1 MIRAGRSFS
10 GRERHCFFLNTGAA
24 PDAEG
29 RFANISAVSGLD
41 YPDDGRAVALTDWDN
56 DGDVDMWISNRN
68 APRLRLMRNNT
79 PAGNHFLALRLEG
92 NGKTTNRDAIGA
104 RVEILFF
111 NPQSGNSLPKSIK
124 TLRAGEGYLA
134 QSSKWLHF
142 GLGNTEAI
150 EKVVVRWPGGET
162 EQFTGIDVDRPYRL
176 IQGSGN
182 ALEIGLPKRDTKIV
196 HSVQKPLPVSET
208 ARIPLVELLPMPKSN
223 YLGFDG
229 RLRELPIKPGRLLL
243 VNLWASWCPLC
254 QTEMKE
260 FTDSHEKLKAAGIDI
275 LALSIEGLGPDAA
288 AGARA
293 DAISAVSKVKFP
305 YATGFATPQV
315 VSTLRELHKQHI
327 ALDTQLPL
335 PSSFLIDRQGCVS
348 VIYKGAVTV
357 DQLLKDVHHSEG
369 RRPERFTGSAPL
381 GGQPI
386 RHSRVEQAAVNNSE
400 FVRFHFALYLE
411 QSGRYEQAIKEYT
424 KVIKTD
430 PDSFLVYNNLGKL
443 MRQLYRYDQAREHF
457 KEALRIKPDYTIAHN
472 NLGNLLQ
479 KLGEITEAISHHQEA
494 IRIDPNYA
502 NAHNSLGNAL
512 LKHRKTAEA
521 IEHYQHALRINPDF
535 AAAHMNLADVLQG
548 QGKTEKAIEHLRRAA
563 QITAHD
569 PVAHTRLALA
579 VAHQGK
585 TVEAIKHYLRALEV
599 NPNHQPALNNMAR
612 IRATHPDAK
621 LRDGKQAVAM
631 AKRCCELDQYRVAIA
646 LDTLAAAYAE
656 VGRFEDAVNMQIRA
670 IELTPKANSTK
681 QKARLQLYMAGK
693 PFREKL

>member
-24 PDAEG
+24 PGAEG
-29 RFANISAVSGLD
+29 RFANMSAVSGLD
-41 YPDDGRAVALTDWDN
+41 YPDDGRAVVLTDWDN

-79 PAGNHFLALRLEG
+79 PVDNHFLALRLEG

-104 RVEILFF
+104 RVEILFS
-111 NPQSGNSLPKSIK
+111 NPQSENPLPKSIK

-162 EQFTGIDVDRPYRL
+162 EQFTDIDVDRRYRL
-176 IQGSGN
+176 VQGSGK
-182 ALEIGLPKRDTKIV
+182 ALEIGLPKRDTKLV
-196 HSVQKPLPVSET
+196 HSVQKTLSASEA
-208 ARIPLVELLPMPKSN
+208 ARIPLVGLLPMPKSG

-229 RLRELPIKPGRLLL
+229 KFKELPIKPGRLLL

-254 QTEMKE
+254 QTELKE
-260 FTDSHEKLKAAGIDI
+260 FAEGHEKLKAAGIDI
-275 LALSIEGLGPDAA
+275 LALSVEGLGPD

-293 DAISAVSKVKFP
+293 DAISAVSKGKFP
-305 YATGFATPQV
+305 YATGFASPQV

-369 RRPERFTGSAPL
+369 SRPERFTGSAPL
-381 GGQPI
+381 GGRPI
-386 RHSRVEQAAVNNSE
+386 RHSRVEQAATNNSE

-411 QSGRYEQAIKEYT
+411 QSGRPEQAIKQYAE
-424 KVIKTD
+424 VFKTD
-430 PDSFLVYNNLGKL
+430 PDSFLVHNNLGKL
-443 MRQLYRYDQAREHF
+443 MRQVNRYDEARKHF

-512 LKHRKTAEA
+512 MKQRKTAEA
-521 IEHYQHALRINPDF
+521 IEHYRHALRINPDF
-535 AAAHMNLADVLQG
+535 APAHMNLADVLQG
-548 QGKTEKAIEHLRRAA
+548 QGKTEKAIEHLRRAT
-563 QITAHD
+563 QITAND
-569 PVAHTRLALA
+569 PVAHTRLAIA

-599 NPNHQPALNNMAR
+599 NPNHQPALNNLAR
-612 IRATHPDAK
+612 IRATHPEAK
-621 LRDGKQAVAM
+621 LRDGKQAVEM
-631 AKRCCELDQYRVAIA
+631 ATRCCQLDQYRVAKA

-670 IELTPKANSTK
+670 IELTPEANRAK
-681 QKARLQLYMAGK
+681 QKVRLQLYMAGK
-693 PFREKL
+693 PFREKP